1 MSLPSAFRLLR
12 TGVGEP
18 AWNMALDEALLEGY
32 AVEAPPILR
41 LYGWAPAGLSL
52 GRFQP
57 SGGVEVPEGAVLVRR
72 LSGGSAIHHRLDEV
86 TYSVIAPYRIF
97 GGLDPRLAYNA
108 IHAAIEEGLAR
119 LGVDASSRDEAS
131 GRASRHGLCFA
142 NPTDYD
148 LVVAG
153 RKLVGSA
160 QRRRGRAFLQH
171 GSIPLSPDP
180 RVPGASSLSC
190 LLGRTPTREEVE
202 EALLAGFARL
212 ASSWNHDAVRETERA
227 SAEGLVRSRYG
238 SASWTH
244 AK

>member
-1 MSLPSAFRLLR
+1 
-12 TGVGEP
+12 
-18 AWNMALDEALLEGY
+18 MALDEALLESFSL
-32 AVEAPPILR
+32 EDPPILR

-57 SGGVEVPEGAVLVRR
+57 AAGVEVPAGAVLVRR
-72 LSGGSAIHHRLDEV
+72 LSGGSAIHHRTDEV
-86 TYSVIAPYRIF
+86 TYSVVAPYRLF
-97 GGLDPRLAYNA
+97 GGLNPRRAYAA
-108 IHAAIEEGLAR
+108 IHGALEAGLGR
-119 LGVDASSRDEAS
+119 LGVASASREEAA

-180 RVPGASSLSC
+180 RVPSATSLSE
-190 LLGRTPTREEVE
+190 LLGGSRSRSEVE
-202 EALLAGFARL
+202 EAISEAFAERSAGL
-212 ASSWNHDAVRETERA
+212 THDAVRDTERA
-227 SAEGLVRSRYG
+227 LAEELVASRYG

>member
-1 MSLPSAFRLLR
+1 MSLPTPFRLLR
-12 TGVGEP
+12 TGVGTP

-32 AVEAPPILR
+32 ALEEPPILR

-57 SGGVEVPEGAVLVRR
+57 AAGVEVPEGAVLVRR

-86 TYSVIAPYRIF
+86 TYTVIAPYRLF
-97 GGLDPRLAYNA
+97 GGLDPRRAYGA
-108 IHAAIEEGLAR
+108 IHGAIEAGLAS
-119 LGVDASSRDEAS
+119 LGVETASREEGS

-148 LVVAG
+148 LVVEG

-180 RVPGASSLSC
+180 KVPGASSLSC
-190 LLGRTPTREEVE
+190 LLGAPPARAEVE
-202 EALLAGFARL
+202 EAVLAGFGSL
-212 ASSWNHDAVRETERA
+212 ASTWNHDAVRDTERQV
-227 SAEGLVRSRYG
+227 AEGLVRSRYG

>member
-1 MSLPSAFRLLR
+1 
-12 TGVGEP
+12 
-18 AWNMALDEALLEGY
+18 MALDEALLESFSL
-32 AVEAPPILR
+32 EDPPILR

-57 SGGVEVPEGAVLVRR
+57 AAGVEVPAGAVLVRR
-72 LSGGSAIHHRLDEV
+72 LSGGSAIHHRTDEV
-86 TYSVIAPYRIF
+86 TYSVVAPYRLF
-97 GGLDPRLAYNA
+97 GGLNPRRAYAA
-108 IHAAIEEGLAR
+108 IHGALEAGLGR
-119 LGVDASSRDEAS
+119 LGVASASREEAA

-160 QRRRGRAFLQH
+160 QRRRGRFFLQH

-180 RVPGASSLSC
+180 RVPGASSLTC

-202 EALLAGFARL
+202 EAILAGFEGL
-212 ASSWNHDAVRETERA
+212 AASWNHDAVRETERRA
-227 SAEGLVRSRYG
+227 AEGLVRSRYG

>member
-1 MSLPSAFRLLR
+1 
-12 TGVGEP
+12 
-18 AWNMALDEALLEGY
+18 MALDEALLEGFTS
-32 AVEAPPILR
+32 EATPILR
-41 LYGWAPAGLSL
+41 LYGWEPAGLSL

-57 SGGVEVPEGAVLVRR
+57 AEGVEVPEGAVLVRR
-72 LSGGSAIHHRLDEV
+72 LSGGSAIHHRGDEV
-86 TYSVIAPYRIF
+86 TYAVIAPYRLF
-97 GGLDPRLAYNA
+97 GGLDPRLAYGA
-108 IHAAIEEGLAR
+108 IHAAIEAGLTG
-119 LGVDASSRDEAS
+119 LGVAAASREAGG

-148 LVVAG
+148 LVVEG

-160 QRRRGRAFLQH
+160 QRRRGRFFLQH

-180 RVPGASSLSC
+180 RVPGASSLTC

-202 EALLAGFARL
+202 EAILAGFEGL
-212 ASSWNHDAVRETERA
+212 AASWNHDAVRETERRA
-227 SAEGLVRSRYG
+227 AEGLVRSRYG

>member
-1 MSLPSAFRLLR
+1 MSLPTRFRLLR
-12 TGVGEP
+12 TGVGAP

-32 AVEAPPILR
+32 SLEEPPILR

-57 SGGVEVPEGAVLVRR
+57 AGGVEVPAGAVLVRR
-72 LSGGSAIHHRLDEV
+72 LSGGSAIHHRPDEV
-86 TYSVIAPYRIF
+86 TYAVIAPYRLF
-97 GGLDPRLAYNA
+97 GGLDPRRAYGA
-108 IHAAIEEGLAR
+108 IHGAIEAGLVS
-119 LGVDASSRDEAS
+119 LGVAAASRQEAS

-180 RVPGASSLSC
+180 RVPGASSLTC
-190 LLGRTPTREEVE
+190 LLGERPTRSAVE
-202 EALLAGFARL
+202 EAILAGFASL
-212 ASSWNHDAVRETERA
+212 ASSWIHDAVREEERLL
-227 SAEGLVRSRYG
+227 AEGLVRSRYG